1 MRTRSP
7 LILSVCL
14 SLLLSAC
21 GWQLRNAQV
30 VPEDLGRVHL
40 SAQDPHSKLITE
52 LTRALNLYGVDV
64 VASAAD
70 AKYSVVIVD
79 FKRTRRSATLNPSA
93 RVSEFQL
100 NEEVDFLIVDAL
112 GNQIIPLSTASIE
125 RVYEFNERD
134 VLASENEEQLIR
146 DGMREEL
153 VRQILNR
160 LSVVPQ

>member
-1 MRTRSP
+1 
-7 LILSVCL
+7 L
-14 SLLLSAC
+14 
-21 GWQLRNAQV
+21 
-30 VPEDLGRVHL
+30 HL

-134 VLASENEEQLIR
+134 VLASESEERLIR

>member
-1 MRTRSP
+1 
-7 LILSVCL
+7 
-14 SLLLSAC
+14 
-21 GWQLRNAQV
+21 
-30 VPEDLGRVHL
+30 
-40 SAQDPHSKLITE
+40 
-52 LTRALNLYGVDV
+52 VDV

-134 VLASENEEQLIR
+134 VLASESEERLIR